1 MGIRVAREFVSLG
14 PFSSMVSRKIC
25 RMAPADQSS
34 LEGRKR
40 RRGLA
45 IVLGTIMHL
54 LYSTRR
60 SGRMI

>member
-1 MGIRVAREFVSLG
+1 
-14 PFSSMVSRKIC
+14 
-25 RMAPADQSS
+25 MAPADQSS

-60 SGRMI
+60 SGRMIWRPSPTLKQTMTAWPQR